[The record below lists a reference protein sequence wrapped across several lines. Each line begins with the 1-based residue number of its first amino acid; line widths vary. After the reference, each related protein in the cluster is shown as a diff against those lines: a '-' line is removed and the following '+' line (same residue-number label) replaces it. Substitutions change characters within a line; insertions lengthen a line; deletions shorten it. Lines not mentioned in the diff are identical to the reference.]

1 MTFAEFSALAHEMF
15 ESIPP
20 EFREG
25 VDALVV
31 EERVQPHPELPE
43 IYTLGEC
50 RTEQYPSDFGGPG
63 TVRSFVVL
71 FYGSFRR
78 LAQKDARWNW
88 EEELWE
94 TITHEIKHHLESLA
108 AEDALEVEDWVMDQ
122 NFNRREGRAFEPH
135 FFRGGIPLGE
145 GVYEVD
151 GDVFLERELSA
162 EDLEAGALV
171 LEWEDDDLRVAL
183 PETLADIHFLRV
195 DGVPN
200 EEGDVVLVLVRRQ
213 GMWDS
218 LRSALGGGPKV
229 AQSHTRAEPIE

>member
-1 MTFAEFSALAHEMF
+1 MTFPEFSALAHRMF

-25 VDALVV
+25 VDGLVV
-31 EERVQPHPELPE
+31 EEGVQPHPELPE

-71 FYGSFRR
+71 FYGSFSR
-78 LAQKDARWNW
+78 LAQKDPRWDW

-108 AEDALEVEDWVMDQ
+108 DEDALEVEDWVVDQ
-122 NFNRREGRAFEPH
+122 NFNRREGRPFDPG
-135 FFRGGIPLGE
+135 FFRSGIVLDE

-151 GDVFLERELSA
+151 GDVFLEREIGP
-162 EDLEAGALV
+162 EEIGDGALV
-171 LEWEDDDLRVAL
+171 LEWDEEDLRVAL
-183 PETLADIHFLRV
+183 PDPLADVHFVTV
-195 DGVPN
+195 DGVPDD
-200 EEGDVVLVLVRRQ
+200 EGDVVLVLVRRR
-213 GMWDS
+213 GVWES
-218 LRSALGGGPKV
+218 LRTALGGGPDV
-229 AQSHTRAEPIE
+229 RQTRVRAERLG